1 MCFPVIGLGHS
12 HTPTELAR
20 ASSAMTESCRR
31 LHADTYP
38 ADKDAKSQQPG
49 ELLKVGS
56 RDPGGGSMMLV
67 ADE

>member
-1 MCFPVIGLGHS
+1 
-12 HTPTELAR
+12 
-20 ASSAMTESCRR
+20 MTESCRR